1 MTQLASLVLDSEGLS
16 AWIEEYRKVASI
28 VESAQRSKTDI
39 VVCANTVIEVTHAG
53 TNMPRLN
60 GLLSQVKIEPVTAQA
75 AKAAAKLLKDTGL
88 HGHKYAIDATVAVT
102 ALNQP
107 GPAAILTSDVD
118 DLTKLCGGQR
128 VRIVAL

>member
-1 MTQLASLVLDSEGLS
+1 MTQIANIVLDCEGLS
-16 AWIEEYRKVASI
+16 AWMTQDRKTASLFKALLHTKANL
-28 VESAQRSKTDI
+28 VVSANSI
-39 VVCANTVIEVTHAG
+39 IEVTHAG

-60 GLLSQVKIEPVTAQA
+60 WALSRIKVEPVTAEL

-107 GPAAILTSDVD
+107 GPVAILTSDVD
-118 DLTKLCGGQR
+118 DLTKLCDGQR
-128 VRIVAL
+128 VRIIPL